1 MPNHRPIP
9 LLALWLDAPPER
21 VVSLQERSIVRGA
34 YARPATARV
43 ARDYVLDPRD
53 RRKAIPPP
61 PPGFRLAAAN
71 RSWRVFRRCAGE

>member
-1 MPNHRPIP
+1 MSDVRTTLTI
-9 LLALWLDAPPER
+9 DAPPER

-34 YARPATARV
+34 YARTATARV